1 MVAGCPPAPRAM
13 PEFYDVKT
21 YDPRESLGYVVTL
34 VRRRLLDLLEPD
46 FAVLGLTSVQAIV
59 LMGLGTGIASTA
71 ADFCRTIQHD
81 PGAMTRV
88 VDRLEKTG
96 LLRRVRAPED
106 RRAHRLELTDAGRK
120 MLPAIKAAAV
130 RASNHML
137 RDFSRAEAQQLITS
151 LKRLL
156 EAA

>member
-1 MVAGCPPAPRAM
+1 M

-21 YDPRESLGYVVTL
+21 YDPRESLGYLVTL

-46 FAVLGLTSVQAIV
+46 FTALGLTSVQAIV

-88 VDRLEKTG
+88 IDRLEKMG
-96 LLRRVRAPED
+96 LVRRVRAPED
-106 RRAHRLELTDAGRK
+106 RRALRLELTDTGRK

-137 RDFSRAEAQQLITS
+137 RDFSRDEAQRLIAS

-156 EAA
+156 EAP

>member
-1 MVAGCPPAPRAM
+1 MA
-13 PEFYDVKT
+13 EFYDVKS
-21 YDPRESLGYVVTL
+21 YDPRESLGYLVTL

-46 FAVLGLTSVQAIV
+46 FAALGLTSVQAIV

-81 PGAMTRV
+81 PGAMTRLI
-88 VDRLEKTG
+88 DRLEKTG
-96 LLRRVRAPED
+96 LVRRVRTPED
-106 RRAHRLELTDAGRK
+106 RRALRLELTDTGRK

-137 RDFSRAEAQQLITS
+137 RDFSRPEAQQLIAS

>member
-1 MVAGCPPAPRAM
+1 M
-13 PEFYDVKT
+13 PEFYDVRT
-21 YDPRESLGYVVTL
+21 YDPRESLGYLVTL

-46 FAVLGLTSVQAIV
+46 FAALGLTSVQAIV

-71 ADFCRTIQHD
+71 ANFCRTMQHD

-88 VDRLEKTG
+88 LDRLEKTG

-106 RRAHRLELTDAGRK
+106 RRALKLELTDAGRE
-120 MLPAIKAAAV
+120 MLPDIKAAAV

-137 RDFSRAEAQQLITS
+137 RGFSRPEAQNLIAS

-156 EAA
+156 EDA